1 MSDQPYSEKEEEK
14 QEKETEKTEEKS
26 PQEKSA
32 EEKNW
37 DEKWRRDP
45 VNAASWAAIFI
56 WAGVVFL
63 IDNLGIFERLLRQL
77 SGSTVS
83 TAISPWGLVLVGA
96 GVIVIFAAS
105 VRLVIPEHR
114 RPVFGSFLLGV
125 ILIGIGLG
133 ELFTWNIVW
142 PVLLIVL
149 GISILIRGVVKRS

>member
-1 MSDQPYSEKEEEK
+1 MSDQPYSEKDEEK
-14 QEKETEKTEEKS
+14 QEKEAEKTDEKS

-37 DEKWRRDP
+37 DEKWRRDS

-63 IDNLGIFERLLRQL
+63 IDNLGIFERLLQQL
-77 SGSTVS
+77 GGSAVS
-83 TAISPWGLVLVGA
+83 KAIGPWGLVLVGA
-96 GVIVIFAAS
+96 GVIVIFAAAF
-105 VRLVIPEHR
+105 RLVVPEHR
-114 RPVFGSFLLGV
+114 RPVFGSFLLGI

-149 GISILIRGVVKRS
+149 GISILIRGFIKRS